1 MASITI
7 TSLLFF
13 SLITLSLA
21 MDTSM
26 RSNEE
31 VMTMYEEW
39 LVKHHKVYNGLGE
52 KDQRFEIFKD
62 NLGFIDEHNA
72 QNYTYKVGLNKF
84 ADMTNEEYRNMY
96 LGTKNDA
103 KRNVMKIKI
112 TTGHRYAF
120 NSGDRL
126 PVHVDWRSKGAVA
139 HIKDQGSCGSCW
151 AFSTIATV
159 EAINK
164 IVTGKLVSLSE
175 QELVDCDRAFN
186 EGCNGGLMDYAFEFI
201 VENGGIDTEQ
211 DYPYK
216 GFEGRCDPTRKNAK
230 VVSIDGYE
238 DVPAYNEN
246 ALKKAVSHQPV
257 SVAIEAGGR
266 ALQLYQS
273 GVFTGRCGTNL
284 DHGVVVVGYGSEN
297 GVDYW
302 LVRNSWGT
310 NWGED
315 GYFKLE
321 RNVKKI
327 NTGKCGIAMQAS
339 YPVKYGQNSAYENNE
354 ELVSSA

>member
-1 MASITI
+1 
-7 TSLLFF
+7 
-13 SLITLSLA
+13 
-21 MDTSM
+21 
-26 RSNEE
+26 
-31 VMTMYEEW
+31 MYEEW